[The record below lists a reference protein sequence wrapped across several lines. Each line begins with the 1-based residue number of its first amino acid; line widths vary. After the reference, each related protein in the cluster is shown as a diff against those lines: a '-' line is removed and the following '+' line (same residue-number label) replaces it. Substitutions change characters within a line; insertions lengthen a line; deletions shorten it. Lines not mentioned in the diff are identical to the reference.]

1 MANNNF
7 TKFLDVSAI
16 SELTHKVGLRE
27 LISLLIEEIRSD
39 YLRWEEFEKTPR
51 TANHSKLGVI
61 ELMPISDHDL
71 YSFKYVNGH
80 PYNPKNNL
88 LTVMAFGV
96 LAEMSSGYPIL
107 ISEMTI
113 LTALRT
119 AATSAL
125 AALEMAR
132 KDSSSMA
139 MIGNGAQSEF
149 QILAFNHALGI
160 KTFKLYDIDFE
171 ATEKL
176 VKNLSSDKSFELI
189 PCSTIS
195 EAAEGVDIITTCTA
209 DKKKATI
216 LELSHVKKGMH
227 INAIGGDCPG
237 KTELAKEIL
246 EQSRVVVEYAP
257 QTRIEGDIQQMSADF
272 PVIELHEVL
281 DKLKKGRESDQEITV
296 FDSVGFS
303 LEDFS
308 TLRLINSLSEIHK
321 IGSKID
327 IIPGLNNVKDLY
339 SRVK

>member
-51 TANHSKLGVI
+51 TANHSQLGVI

-71 YSFKYVNGH
+71 FSFKYVNGH

-189 PCSTIS
+189 PCRSTS
-195 EAAEGVDIITTCTA
+195 EAVEGVDIITTCTA

-272 PVIELHEVL
+272 PVIELHEVF